1 MIELNMSRGDIHVK
15 VKLVEE
21 EGMYVNN
28 RGILEKIAEL
38 LDSVDLYEEI
48 DVSIKQ
54 VKPPHTDSTLT
65 VTSFDTSLDT
75 ITITGMD
82 GIRSTFTSLDIE

>member
-38 LDSVDLYEEI
+38 LDSVDLYEQVDI
-48 DVSIKQ
+48 SIKQ
-54 VKPPHTDSTLT
+54 EAYKDTGITVSTYDDNMSRT
-65 VTSFDTSLDT
+65 TMSA
-75 ITITGMD
+75 MD
-82 GIRSTFTSLDIE
+82 DIRTTFTRLDIE